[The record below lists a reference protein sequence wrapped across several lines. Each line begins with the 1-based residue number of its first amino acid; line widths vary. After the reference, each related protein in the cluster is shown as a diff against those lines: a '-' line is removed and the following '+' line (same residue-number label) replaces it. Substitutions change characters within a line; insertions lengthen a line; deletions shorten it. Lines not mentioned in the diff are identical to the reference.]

1 MIKIGQTYYYFR
13 RVPQHVRQYDSRQFI
28 KISLKTKNED
38 EARRRERIYDDYI
51 EEFWRSLIRSGSSN
65 GFDADYKTA
74 VTLARAH
81 GFAYKSATEI
91 AKSSLSEVIERVN
104 ATAQNGAKDEV
115 ISAVLGGVDR
125 PSIPLSDCIEKFWS
139 LCADRLTGKSDNQ
152 VRKWKNPRIR
162 AMKEFTQI
170 VGEDKDIATLTRKD
184 ILRFQQHLFKLI
196 KGNKMTGGT
205 ANKQFVHVKDVLRT
219 VVNSEDIENDIDELF
234 KKIKFKD
241 TPSSRA
247 SFEAKFVQR
256 EILNPANLS
265 NLNIEARFLIYAMA
279 DTGARECEII
289 GLDKN
294 QDIFLDS
301 DIPYIWIRAND
312 HRGIKTPQS
321 DRKVPLV
328 GSALYAFQ
336 QMPQGITRYTNP
348 DSVSNLINRYFKN
361 HNLKPT
367 DKHTLYSLRHTFKDR
382 LRDIEAPE
390 EIIDELMG
398 HAKSGPHYGR
408 GRTLE
413 KKHEWLK
420 RIAFKVSAL

>member
-1 MIKIGQTYYYFR
+1 MIKIGKTYYYFR
-13 RVPQHVRQYDSRQFI
+13 RVPQHVRLYDSRQFI

-51 EEFWRSLIRSGSSN
+51 EEFWRSLIRTGGSS
-65 GFDADYKTA
+65 GFDAEYKTA
-74 VTLARAH
+74 ITLARAH
-81 GFAYKSATEI
+81 GFAYKSAAEI
-91 AKSSLSEVIERVN
+91 ARSSLSEVIERVQM
-104 ATAQNGAKDEV
+104 TAQNGIKDDV
-115 ISAVLGGVDR
+115 VVAVLGGVDR
-125 PSIPLSDCIEKFWS
+125 PSIPLSGCIEKFWP
-139 LCADRLTGKSDNQ
+139 LCADRLSRKSDHQ
-152 VRKWKNPRIR
+152 VKKWKNARLR
-162 AMKEFTQI
+162 AINNFIEI
-170 VGEDKDIATLTRKD
+170 VGDKDMTNVSRKD
-184 ILRFQQHLFKLI
+184 ILKFQQHWLKLI
-196 KGNKMTGGT
+196 EKKNYKGDT
-205 ANKQFVHVKDVLRT
+205 ANKQFSHVKDIIST
-219 VVNSEDIENDIDELF
+219 VAHSEDIEIDIETLF
-234 KKIKFKD
+234 KNIYLED
-241 TPSSRA
+241 NYTPRP
-247 SFEAKFVQR
+247 SFEAKFVQ
-256 EILNPANLS
+256 EHILNPANLA
-265 NLNIEARFLIYAMA
+265 NLNIEARFLIYVMA

-420 RIAFKVSAL
+420 KIAFKVSAL